1 MGLPDKLR
9 SSMNKKISMRNQ
21 LMNLLLCVLILFMG
35 TELLADDSDL
45 SARVVKTTIGEGK
58 IDVSVRLFRE
68 FDWRRAN
75 YISKKTFPGDAPP
88 WLPNP
93 PRTRHQLS
101 FGAGGIFE
109 WFQFDFIEIGN
120 YRFVDDFTV
129 TAQRF
134 GGNVIAGVFDPVK
147 NVLVFDGL
155 EYVPELP
162 IPEVNIKV
170 SSDLINWID
179 VSGPKTVTRGF
190 NWGDSVSVSFDR
202 KDRNSE
208 YFLIEVNV
216 K

>member
-1 MGLPDKLR
+1 MEFAAKGTAPI
-9 SSMNKKISMRNQ
+9 MNDKISMRNQ
-21 LMNLLLCVLILFMG
+21 LVGLLILFMG
-35 TELLADDSDL
+35 TGLLADDSGPNVK
-45 SARVVKTTIGEGK
+45 VVRTTIGEGK
-58 IDVSVRLFRE
+58 VEMSVRLFRE

-75 YISKKTFPGDAPP
+75 YISKKTFPGNAPP
-88 WLPNP
+88 WLPDP
-93 PRTRHQLS
+93 PRTRHQLT

-120 YRFVDDFTV
+120 YKFVDEFTV

-134 GGNVIAGVFDPVK
+134 GGNVIVGAFDPLK

-162 IPEVNIKV
+162 VPEVNVKS

-179 VSGPKTVTRGF
+179 VSEPKSVNRGF
-190 NWGDSVSVSFDR
+190 SWGDSISVSFER
-202 KDRNSE
+202 KAKRSE
-208 YFLIEVNV
+208 YFLIEVNT